1 MRPRVGH
8 IQFLNCF
15 PLYYGLIEHRVLLDV
30 DLLKG
35 TPTELN
41 RMLKENLLDLASIS
55 SIEYARNFRDLV
67 LLPDISVSCDG
78 EVMSI
83 LLFSKVPIEE
93 LDGKRVALTNTSAT
107 SQALLRI
114 LLSRRYRLNPNYFV
128 SPPELGSM
136 LLEADAALLI
146 GDDALRSNYLLKDRL
161 FVYDLGREWKDF
173 TGQAMVFAVWAVRRE
188 FAQRNPRLLAAIKK
202 ALTQSMQFSL
212 HNLEDVARKAA
223 EWEVFTPDFLEQYF
237 RSLKFDFDA
246 RQQEGLLTYYQ
257 EATNI
262 GVLSEVPCLDFVEV

>member
-15 PLYYGLIEHRVLLDV
+15 PLYYGLIEHKVLMDV

-41 RMLKENLLDLASIS
+41 RMLKENLLDLAPIS

-93 LDGKRVALTNTSAT
+93 LDGRKVALTNTSAT

-114 LLSRRYRLNPNYFV
+114 LLGRKYRLNPQYFV

-146 GDDALRSNYLLKDRL
+146 GDDALRCNYRLKDRL
-161 FVYDLGREWKDF
+161 FVYDLGREWKDY

-188 FAQRNPRLLAAIKK
+188 FAANNLAQLASIKQ
-202 ALTQSMQFSL
+202 AFTQSMRFSL
-212 HNLEDVARKAA
+212 QNLGDVSRKAA
-223 EWEVFTPDFLEQYF
+223 EWEIFTPDFLEEYF
-237 RSLKFDFDA
+237 NSLKFDFDS
-246 RQQEGLLTYYQ
+246 RQQEGLLTYYR
-257 EATNI
+257 EASNI
-262 GVLSEVPCLDFVEV
+262 GVLGEVPPLQFVEV

>member
-15 PLYYGLIEHRVLLDV
+15 PLYYGLIQHKVLLDV

-35 TPTELN
+35 TPRELN
-41 RMLKENLLDLASIS
+41 RMLRENLLDLAPIS

-67 LLPDISVSCDG
+67 LLPDICVSCDG
-78 EVMSI
+78 AVMSI

-93 LDGKRVALTNTSAT
+93 LNGRKVALTNTSAT

-114 LLSRRYRLNPNYFV
+114 LLNRKYHLSPEYFE

-146 GDDALRSNYLLKDRL
+146 GDDALRSNYRLKDRL
-161 FVYDLGREWKDF
+161 YVYDLGQEWKDH
-173 TGQAMVFAVWAVRRE
+173 TGEAMVFAVWVVRRE
-188 FAQRNPRLLAAIKK
+188 FAQREREQLAGVKQAMI
-202 ALTQSMQFSL
+202 QSMQFSL
-212 HNLEDVARKAA
+212 QNIQDVAAKAA
-223 EWEVFTPDFLEQYF
+223 EWEIFTPEFLEEYF
-237 RSLKFDFDA
+237 HMLRFDFDA
-246 RQQEGLLTYYQ
+246 RQQRGLLAYYR
-257 EATNI
+257 EAANI
-262 GVLSEVPCLDFVEV
+262 GVLNEVPSLEFVEV